1 MSNMPKSVTISL
13 AIPAELKEAIEK
25 VAGKEERSLS
35 WIVRKAIQE
44 YLEKYK
50 GE

>member
-1 MSNMPKSVTISL
+1 MLNMPKSVTISL

-25 VAGKEERSLS
+25 VAEKEERSLS